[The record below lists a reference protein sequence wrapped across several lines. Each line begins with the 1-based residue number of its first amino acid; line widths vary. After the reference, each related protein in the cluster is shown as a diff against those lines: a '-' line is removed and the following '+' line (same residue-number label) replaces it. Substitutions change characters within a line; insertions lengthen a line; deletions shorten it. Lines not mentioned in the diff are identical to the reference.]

1 MRVATAA
8 VPPGFVS
15 SPAASPPRA
24 AWPTRG
30 AAAAAPDMPYVEGVT
45 HHYVEVDGVR
55 LHYAEA
61 GSGEPLVLLH
71 GFPQNWYMWRSLVP
85 ELAKHYRVIAPD
97 TRGAGWSDAPAGGY
111 GKEQL
116 ADEVAKLMDAVG
128 APRAR
133 VMGHDWGG
141 WIGFQLALRHPE
153 KVQQYVALSIATP
166 WPGDRALATEFWRL
180 AYQPVLAAPV
190 LGAALLQRPLF
201 VRTMLRAAARHDRW
215 STADFAAFTE
225 PYRDAAHAR
234 AGSAMYRTFL
244 MHELL
249 PWARGELRSQRLDPQ
264 TLLLVGEHDGVIKP
278 KLVAGYE
285 RFSRDM
291 RAEFIPNAGHFLPEE
306 QPGVVL
312 DRVLEFFGARS
323 DD

>member
-1 MRVATAA
+1 MRVAPAAPTTTTAPTAA
-8 VPPGFVS
+8 GPVAATRPPVAAMPHVP
-15 SPAASPPRA
+15 
-24 AWPTRG
+24 
-30 AAAAAPDMPYVEGVT
+30 GVT
-45 HHYVEVDGVR
+45 HHYVEIDGVR

-61 GSGEPLVLLH
+61 GRGEPLVLLH
-71 GFPQNWYMWRSLVP
+71 GFPQNWYMWRSLIP
-85 ELAKHYRVIAPD
+85 ELARHYRVIAPD
-97 TRGAGWSDAPAGGY
+97 TRGAGWSDAPASGY
-111 GKEQL
+111 RKDQL

-166 WPGDRALATEFWRL
+166 WPGDGALARDFWRL

-190 LGAALLQRPLF
+190 LGAALLREPAF

-215 STADFAAFTE
+215 QPADFDAFTG
-225 PYRDAAHAR
+225 PYRSAAHAV
-234 AGSAMYRTFL
+234 AGSAMYRSFL

-249 PWARGELRSQRLDPQ
+249 PWARGDLRSQRLEPQ
-264 TLLLVGEHDGVIKP
+264 SLLLVGEHDGVVKP
-278 KLVAGYE
+278 RLVAGYE

-291 RAEFIPNAGHFLPEE
+291 RAEFIPDAGHFLPEE
-306 QPGVVL
+306 RPDVVL
-312 DRVLEFFGARS
+312 DRVLEFFGAPR
-323 DD
+323 